1 MQINSSSYVYFLR
14 HIKNA
19 SNAICG
25 NDLIF
30 EAKHTETFTKVII
43 YLQNLN
49 SIKME
54 F

>member
-19 SNAICG
+19 SCAICG

-30 EAKHTETFTKVII
+30 QTRQTETFTKVTI
-43 YLQNLN
+43 YLHNLN
-49 SIKME
+49 SVKME